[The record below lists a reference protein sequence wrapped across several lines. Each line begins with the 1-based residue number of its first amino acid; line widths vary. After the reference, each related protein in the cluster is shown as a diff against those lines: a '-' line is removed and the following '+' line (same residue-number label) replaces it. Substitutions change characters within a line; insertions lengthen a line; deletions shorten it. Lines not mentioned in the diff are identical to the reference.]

1 MNFQEE
7 HMKKISVWTT
17 VALLLIVC
25 AAPLARAERKDDLR
39 AIKKAVMENPA
50 YEPGKQVKWF
60 KLLVTDARTKEEKVR
75 LSLPIA
81 ILDIVFKCVDDKHFR
96 FDRQDCDIDVA
107 ALFAELKKA
116 GPMSL
121 IEVQDKHEIVKIWFE

>member
-1 MNFQEE
+1 
-7 HMKKISVWTT
+7 MKKIAVGTI

-25 AAPLARAERKDDLR
+25 VAPLARAERKADFQ

-75 LSLPIA
+75 ITLPIA
-81 ILDIVFKCVDDKHFR
+81 ILDIVFKCVDEKHFR
-96 FDRQDCDIDVA
+96 IDREDCDIDVA

-116 GPMSL
+116 GPMSI
-121 IEVQDKHEIVKIWFE
+121 IEIQDHHEIVKIWFE

>member
-1 MNFQEE
+1 
-7 HMKKISVWTT
+7 MKKIAVGMII
-17 VALLLIVC
+17 ALLLIVGV
-25 AAPLARAERKDDLR
+25 APLARAERKSDFQ

-50 YEPGKQVKWF
+50 YESGKQVKWF

-81 ILDIVFKCVDDKHFR
+81 ILDIVFKCVDEKHFR
-96 FDRQDCDIDVA
+96 IDRENCDIDVA

-116 GPMSL
+116 GPMSM